1 MLVTGIAPRSGSR
14 FLAALLVAFALAG
27 CASAAEQKAADEKK
41 CEGYGYK
48 SGSDEFSKCMMTI
61 DQNRTKMRDQDMN
74 AMQMQ
79 ESIMMAPN
87 CPTGMCW

>member
-1 MLVTGIAPRSGSR
+1 MRGSLLVKPARAI
-14 FLAALLVAFALAG
+14 LAALLVAIALAG
-27 CASAAEQKAADEKK
+27 CKSAAEQKADDRKT

-48 SGSDEFSKCMMTI
+48 PGSDDFARCMMTI
-61 DQNRTKMRDQDMN
+61 DQNRAKMRDQDMN

-79 ESIMMAPN
+79 ETIMMSPT

>member
-1 MLVTGIAPRSGSR
+1 MRRLLISTLLAMA
-14 FLAALLVAFALAG
+14 LAA
-27 CASAAEQKAADEKK
+27 CTTAAEQKAADEKK
-41 CEGYGYK
+41 CEGYGFK
-48 SGSDEFSKCMMTI
+48 PNTDPFAKCMMVV
-61 DQNRTKMRDQDMN
+61 DQNRAKMRDQDMN